1 MSEEIEEI
9 ERESMPVDVLFVGAG
24 PASLAGA
31 LRLAQLVEENAD
43 KFEEPPEIA
52 IVEKGG
58 EPGAHILSGAVMKPA
73 AMDEL
78 WPGWRDEAPI
88 GPEVGEEQVLR
99 LSEKGGMALPI
110 IPPPMKNHGNIILS
124 ASRLVRWMAEKAEEK
139 MINIFPGF
147 PAVDVLWDGDT
158 VVGVQ
163 TGDQGIA
170 ADGSQKGNFEPGINL
185 EAKITIFG
193 EGVLGH
199 CSRIVTKKLG
209 LDEGK
214 HPWQFETGVKE
225 IIKVPKG
232 KGKPGFVMHTMG
244 WPLDNQTLGGTWI
257 YGLDDE
263 HFSVGLV
270 VSLDYK
276 DPSINPQYMLQ
287 KFKGHPKVAPLLE
300 GGEVVE
306 YGGKALTIGGWYSMQ
321 QAYFDGGMFIGES
334 AQMMNG
340 AALKGL
346 HMAIKSGMLA
356 AETAFE
362 ALVEGDVSS
371 KVTSRYKARI
381 DDSFIKK
388 EMWGARN
395 FHQNFDKGMLLG
407 MIKNGFATFFGSV
420 GQRAGHHDH
429 EQMVPMAVAT
439 RGGTELTPE
448 PKIEIPTWQPKL
460 DAVYLSK
467 TLHEEDQPCHLQ
479 VADYDLCKNRCT
491 QEYGNPCTRFCPAQV
506 YEMVEDA
513 EHGGKKLQVN
523 FSNCVH
529 CKTCDIKD
537 PYKNILW
544 VPPEGGGGPGYRL
557 T

>member
-1 MSEEIEEI
+1 MSEETEEI

-58 EPGAHILSGAVMKPA
+58 EPGAHILSGAVMKPM

-88 GPEVGEEQVLR
+88 GPEVKDEKVLR
-99 LSEKGGMALPI
+99 LSAKGGMALPI
-110 IPPPMKNHGNIILS
+110 IPPPMKNHGNVILS
-124 ASRLVRWMAEKAEEK
+124 ASALVRWMAEKAEEK

-199 CSRIVTKKLG
+199 CSRIVTEKLK
-209 LDEGK
+209 LDEGRN
-214 HPWQFETGVKE
+214 PWQFETGVKE

-232 KGKPGFVMHTMG
+232 QGKPGFVMHTMG
-244 WPLDNQTLGGTWI
+244 WPLDSQTLGGTWV
-257 YGLDDE
+257 YGLDEE

-276 DPSINPQYMLQ
+276 DPSTNPQYLLQ
-287 KFKGHPKVAPLLE
+287 QFKAHPKVAPLLE

-306 YGGKALTIGGWYSMQ
+306 YGGKALTAGGWYSMQ
-321 QAYFDGGMFIGES
+321 QPYFDGGMFIGEA
-334 AQMMNG
+334 AQMMNI

-346 HMAIKSGMLA
+346 HLAIKSGMLA

-362 ALVEGDVSS
+362 ALVEGDASA

-381 DDSFIKK
+381 DDSYIKK
-388 EMWGARN
+388 EMWSARN
-395 FHQNFDKGMLLG
+395 FHQAFSKGMLLG
-407 MIKNGFATFFGSV
+407 TIKVGFATVFGPV
-420 GQRAGHHDH
+420 GRSAGHHDH
-429 EQMVPMAVAT
+429 ERMVPVAVAT
-439 RGGTELTPE
+439 GGSTELTAE
-448 PKIEIPTWQPKL
+448 PKIDIPTWKLKL
-460 DAVYLSK
+460 DAVFLSG
-467 TLHEEDQPCHLQ
+467 TVHEEDQPSHLQ
-479 VADYDLCKNRCT
+479 VADFDLCKTRCA

-506 YEMVEDA
+506 YEMVDDA

-537 PYKNILW
+537 PYKNIKW
-544 VPPEGGGGPGYRL
+544 VPPEGGGGPGYRQ